1 MQKNTMEY
9 SAVFGGI
16 LKRSFRKAEESMLI
30 INGRIFTMEEGVE
43 RECEKK
49 EAAIGINRNDIEI
62 IENGYVRTRGKYIEE
77 VGEMSHLRSTG
88 KKEEILDVGG
98 AWVLPGIIE
107 SHCHIGISEEKI
119 GSIGD
124 DCNEG
129 TTPVTP
135 TLRAIDAINPMD
147 AAFHDAIEAGI
158 TSVMVGP
165 GSANVVGGQ
174 FLFMKTH
181 GRCID
186 EMVVKNPAAMK
197 VAFGENPKTCYG
209 DKDEY
214 PATRMGVAA
223 LLRKTLYEAVQYKE
237 DKENDSLEKEDFEM
251 EPWIPVLN
259 KEIPLKAHAHRADD
273 ILTAIRIAKEF
284 GLNMTL
290 DHGTESHLIAEQV
303 KASGFPVIVGP
314 DLTSRSK
321 LEVKNMNFKTNKVLE
336 ENHILFS
343 ITTDHPVSMIQYLP
357 LCAGLAVKQG
367 LPMEAGL
374 KAITINAAQICG
386 VADKVGSLQ
395 KGKHADIAIFSG
407 NPMEVFTKTL
417 YTMIDGQ
424 VVYDYNR
431 DNDLVN

>member
-1 MQKNTMEY
+1 
-9 SAVFGGI
+9 
-16 LKRSFRKAEESMLI
+16 MLI
-30 INGRIFTMEEGVE
+30 INGKIFTMEDSEH
-43 RECEKK
+43 EKM
-49 EAAIGINRNDIEI
+49 GIQEPKQKWILENDTVIRRKTEI
-62 IENGYVRTRGKYIEE
+62 YENGYVRINGKHIEE
-77 VGEMSHLRSTG
+77 VGEMSQIRPLTR
-88 KKEEILDVGG
+88 KEEVLDVRG

-119 GSIGD
+119 GMIGD

-135 TLRAIDAINPMD
+135 ALRAIDAVNPMD

-223 LLRKTLYEAVQYKE
+223 LLRKTLFEATQYKK
-237 DKENDSLEKEDFEM
+237 DKESGKLEKVDFDM
-251 EPWIPVLN
+251 EPWLAVLN

-273 ILTAIRIAKEF
+273 IQTAIRIAKEF
-284 GLNMTL
+284 DLRMTL
-290 DHGTESHLIAEQV
+290 DHGTESHLVVEQV
-303 KASGFPVIVGP
+303 KASGYPVIVGP

-321 LEVKNMNFKTNKVLE
+321 PEVQNMNFKTNRILKEHDV
-336 ENHILFS
+336 LFS
-343 ITTDHPVSMIQYLP
+343 IMTDHPVSMIQYLP

-367 LPMEAGL
+367 LPMEEGI
-374 KAITINAAQICG
+374 KAITINAARICG
-386 VADKVGSLQ
+386 VADRVGSLK
-395 KGKHADIAIFSG
+395 KGKAADIAIFSG
-407 NPMEVFTKTL
+407 NPMEVFTRTL
-417 YTMIDGQ
+417 YTIINGE
-424 VVYDYNR
+424 VVYDYEK
-431 DNDLVN
+431 DA